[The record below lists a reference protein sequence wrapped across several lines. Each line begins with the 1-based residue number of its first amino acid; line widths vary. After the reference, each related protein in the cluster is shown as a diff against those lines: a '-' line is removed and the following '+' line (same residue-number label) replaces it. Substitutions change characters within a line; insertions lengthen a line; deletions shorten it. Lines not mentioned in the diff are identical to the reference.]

1 MMTRRLFGGDVVPA
15 LESSVLLDEYL
26 DFFQTTR
33 DGERVGIVEVE
44 L

>member
-1 MMTRRLFGGDVVPA
+1 MARRLYGGDVVPP
-15 LESSVLLDEYL
+15 LDSSELLDEYL
-26 DFFQTTR
+26 DFFRTTR